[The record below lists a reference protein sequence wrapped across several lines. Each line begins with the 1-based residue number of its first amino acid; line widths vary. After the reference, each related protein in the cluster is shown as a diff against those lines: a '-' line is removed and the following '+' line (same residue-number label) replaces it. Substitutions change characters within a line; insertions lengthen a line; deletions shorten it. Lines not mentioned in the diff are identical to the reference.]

1 METQNDNKRLG
12 CSSDG
17 KLINHVYYFKLEDHC
32 WYKNML
38 IFKFSLRDA

>member
-17 KLINHVYYFKLEDHC
+17 KLINHVYYFKLEDHF